1 MAEEAVLLLRTFYEQ
16 GNPNGKVLFTIFLA
30 DILNNTAT
38 KLGYK
43 VNNNDL
49 P

>member
-16 GNPNGKVLFTIFLA
+16 GNPNGKVLVTVYFA

-38 KLGYK
+38 TLQ
-43 VNNNDL
+43 DAW
-49 P
+49 